1 MHLTA
6 EILRREE
13 KKKKH
18 YSWSIWKCKAKNH
31 ECNTLASGVT
41 TGLGGNWTSVA
52 FRMVFSCKMSCWDW
66 LWPKGCKSKKQLKQ
80 NKTKQKAF
88 FDTGEWKQFGRH
100 LQYISKGLI
109 WGIRMRNYQMC
120 SLPFKK
126 NGLQIYLKVTSV
138 NVCAD
143 IFCVVVGQYVSFNE
157 IKCRHAQTLL
167 LPEPGQSLR
176 AI

>member
-6 EILRREE
+6 EILRRE
-13 KKKKH
+13 KKKH
-18 YSWSIWKCKAKNH
+18 YSWSIWKCKAKKH

-66 LWPKGCKSKKQLKQ
+66 LWPKGCKRKKQLKQ
-80 NKTKQKAF
+80 TKQNNF
-88 FDTGEWKQFGRH
+88 FFLTEESENSLGGICNIF
-100 LQYISKGLI
+100 LMGLN
-109 WGIRMRNYQMC
+109 WGIRMRNYQIC

-126 NGLQIYLKVTSV
+126 NGLQRYLSYECK
-138 NVCAD
+138 CLCWY
-143 IFCVVVGQYVSFNE
+143 FCVVVGQYVSFNE
-157 IKCRHAQTLL
+157 KKKCRHAQTLL

>member
-1 MHLTA
+1 
-6 EILRREE
+6 
-13 KKKKH
+13 
-18 YSWSIWKCKAKNH
+18 
-31 ECNTLASGVT
+31 
-41 TGLGGNWTSVA
+41 
-52 FRMVFSCKMSCWDW
+52 
-66 LWPKGCKSKKQLKQ
+66 
-80 NKTKQKAF
+80 
-88 FDTGEWKQFGRH
+88 
-100 LQYISKGLI
+100 
-109 WGIRMRNYQMC
+109 MRNYQMC

-157 IKCRHAQTLL
+157 IKCSHAQTLL